1 MKKNIPNIKK
11 IIYLN
16 SEKKEK
22 LWQEIDKK
30 IINYEKNVRNLNST
44 RLSSWEQEKN
54 SHILYSNKRNML
66 VSLITSISILFA
78 GWVSFAAESSLPGEI
93 LYPVKIHINEQI
105 QSGLA
110 LNNQTDAKLQISFIE
125 ERLQEKEKL
134 EKEWKLTPQLE
145 LKVNKLI
152 EWHIKNYEAEKME
165 MNQDEIEASSDLE
178 IRISTLLWTS
188 DINVQWN
195 TSSKK
200 QADDMNSNIKIESD
214 NNIDLWSIIEIK
226 ESIQS
231 DINTT
236 LDAWVNIMN
245 KTDESIKTE
254 IDATLDTLLD
264 SNINS
269 NEQSNLEWNIDNNWS
284 IKQNWSQSSL
294 EIIWNT
300 KLWLD

>member
-44 RLSSWEQEKN
+44 RLRSWEQEKN

-134 EKEWKLTPQLE
+134 EKEWKLTLQLE

-236 LDAWVNIMN
+236 LDAWMNIIN

-269 NEQSNLEWNIDNNWS
+269 NEQLNLEWNIDNNWS